1 MILALAGGV
10 GGAKL
15 AKGLADVLA
24 PDELIVAVNTGDD
37 FEHLGLHISPDLD
50 TVIYTLAGINDPAQ
64 GWGIAGETWNF
75 MHGLEALGG
84 ETWFRLGDRDLAT
97 HIERTQRLRAG
108 ESLSAITERL
118 CARLGVGHR
127 VVPMS
132 DEPVRTLVYTGDGVL
147 TFQEYFVHQRA
158 EPAVAKLEFAGAER
172 ARMTEAFRIGLG
184 SRSLAAVVICPSNP
198 YLSIAPVLAL
208 TDVRAALERRR
219 VPVIAVSPIVAGR
232 ALKGPAA
239 KIMRELGKEPSSLEV
254 ARFYRGLIDALV
266 IDHADSALSASI
278 AALGIRPLVTDTI
291 MKDAR
296 DRAELATRVIDF
308 AHSLATPSAAGS
320 LA

>member
-24 PDELIVAVNTGDD
+24 PDQLIVAVNTGDD
-37 FEHLGLHISPDLD
+37 FEHMGLHISPDLD
-50 TVIYTLAGINDPAQ
+50 TVMYTLSGINDPVQ

-97 HIERTQRLRAG
+97 HVERTQRLRAT

-118 CARLGVGHR
+118 CARLGVRHR

-132 DEPVRTLVYTGDGVL
+132 DEPVRTLVHTADGVL
-147 TFQEYFVHQRA
+147 SFQEYFVHRRA
-158 EPAVAKLEFAGAER
+158 EPVVTELEFAGAEQ
-172 ARMTEAFRIGLG
+172 ARMTEALRLGLD
-184 SRSLAAVVICPSNP
+184 SRPPTAVVVCPSNP
-198 YLSIAPVLAL
+198 YLSIAPILAL
-208 TDVRAALERRR
+208 AGVRAALERRR

-239 KIMRELGKEPSSLEV
+239 KIMRELGQEPSSLEV

-266 IDHADSALSASI
+266 IDHADCALSAAI
-278 AALGIRPLVTDTI
+278 AGLGIRPLVTNTI

-296 DRAELATRVIDF
+296 GQAELAGRIMDF
-308 AHSLATPSAAGS
+308 AHSLTARSAAGS
-320 LA
+320 PA

>member
-24 PDELIVAVNTGDD
+24 PDELTVVVNTGDD
-37 FEHLGLHISPDLD
+37 FEHLGLHVSPDLD
-50 TVIYTLAGINDPAQ
+50 TVMYTLAGINDSAQ
-64 GWGIAGETWNF
+64 GWGIANETWNF

-97 HIERTQRLRAG
+97 HVERTQRLRAG

-118 CARLGVGHR
+118 CGRLGVRHR

-132 DEPVRTLVYTGDGVL
+132 DEPVRTLVHTVSGVL
-147 TFQEYFVHQRA
+147 TFQEYFVRRRA
-158 EPAVAKLEFAGAER
+158 EPTVTKLEFSGAEQ
-172 ARMTEAFRIGLG
+172 AHMTEAFRLGLD
-184 SRSLAAVVICPSNP
+184 SRSLAAVVVCPSNP
-198 YLSIAPVLAL
+198 YLSIAPILAL
-208 TDVRAALERRR
+208 TGVRAALERRR
-219 VPVIAVSPIVAGR
+219 VPVVAVSPIVAGR

-239 KIMRELGKEPSSLEV
+239 KIMSELGKEPSSLEI

-278 AALGIRPLVTDTI
+278 AALGICALVTNTI

-296 DRAELATRVIDF
+296 DRAELASRVIDLS
-308 AHSLATPSAAGS
+308 HSLAAPSAAGS